1 MATGTLNFANTT
13 TSVPSGLKIWDF
25 NLVTLPIKLNLQT
38 KTLIIGQSAINFVDI
53 PTQLFF
59 KDNQI
64 DLTLPKVEQ
73 LSNAYTCINKNCV
86 GYLVKIFKIPNILVA

>member
-13 TSVPSGLKIWDF
+13 TSVPSRLKIWDF

-38 KTLIIGQSAINFVDI
+38 KTLIIGQSAINSIDI

-64 DLTLPKVEQ
+64 YLTLPKVEQ
-73 LSNAYTCINKNCV
+73 
-86 GYLVKIFKIPNILVA
+86 